1 MDEYLTPISRLF
13 KKHCLKSMCL
23 NDFAGGVN
31 TFYQDYDS
39 KKDNIYKAIQYYYIL
54 DNYHLYFKPG
64 LNLFRFDFF
73 IKRTILINITQIN
86 ILN

>member
-1 MDEYLTPISRLF
+1 MCEYLTPISRLY
-13 KKHCLKSMCL
+13 KMHCLKSL
-23 NDFAGGVN
+23 TLFDIASKAN

-39 KKDNIYKAIQYYYIL
+39 KNDIIYKTIQYYYML

-64 LNLFRFDFF
+64 LNMFRFDFF
-73 IKRTILINITQIN
+73 IKRSIIINITQIN

>member
-1 MDEYLTPISRLF
+1 MCEYLTPISRLY
-13 KKHCLKSMCL
+13 KMHCLRSL
-23 NDFAGGVN
+23 TLSDIASRAN
-31 TFYQDYDS
+31 TFYQDYES

-64 LNLFRFDFF
+64 LIMFRFDFI
-73 IKRTILINITQIN
+73 IKRSILINITQIN